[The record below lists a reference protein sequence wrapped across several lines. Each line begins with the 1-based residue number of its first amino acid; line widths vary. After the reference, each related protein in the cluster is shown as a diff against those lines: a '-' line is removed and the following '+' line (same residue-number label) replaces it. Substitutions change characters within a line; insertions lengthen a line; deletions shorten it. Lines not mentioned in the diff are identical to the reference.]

1 MIRALWDVYRVPS
14 KMTFMQKLRLVYI
27 LVLLLTPRTLPF
39 EPVYVPYIEEEETI
53 EQTEERISELM
64 EGVKGLKTF

>member
-1 MIRALWDVYRVPS
+1 MIRALWDVYRMPS

-27 LVLLLTPRTLPF
+27 LVLLLTPRTLPV